1 MRIMDTEKKPEKALS
16 RRQFA
21 KNMAMAGI
29 GAIGGALTGPLSAM
43 ADQEDKIQTARKKYT
58 STVKGK
64 PYQLDEKTY
73 KRFSQTNLAF
83 NVVSRQMNAPW
94 IPTMMQNMFNNVM
107 QGKSSGTVSAGSIDN
122 ARAEAAM
129 TMALMQSNM
138 YLGHHGEGHENMGVL
153 SWTDLNKE
161 VPEIPSFFPPHPGPT
176 NQKAQDLTTKIKLMA
191 RLSGADLVGICR
203 LDPNWI
209 YSETQRNV
217 HTHEE
222 PITKPLVFE
231 NAAKPHE
238 TSDKLVIPKDTKY
251 AIVMAYSMNRRMYQ
265 TSPSLMSQ
273 GASSIGYTRMGL
285 SSMQMAE
292 FIRVMGYNAIPCKN
306 STGLSVP
313 MAVDA
318 GLGEVG
324 RNSILITPEYGPLIR
339 LSKVLTNMPL
349 IPDDPIEFGVQEFC
363 GSCKK
368 CARECP
374 SKSITSGDK
383 TWSGKSMCNNP
394 GVFKWHNDLEKCLKF
409 WVDNGTE
416 CGNCIAVCPFT
427 KGAMWTHD
435 ATRWA
440 IDKAKF
446 LDPIWL
452 NMDDAFGFGRR
463 RENSKIWSSNI
474 TTYGIDPD
482 QLQKWTS

>member
-1 MRIMDTEKKPEKALS
+1 MENESHKPEEIS

-21 KNMAMAGI
+21 KNMALAGM
-29 GAIGGALTGPLSAM
+29 GALSGALSSPLSAM
-43 ADQEDKIQTARKKYT
+43 ADQEEKIQKARRQYT
-58 STVKGK
+58 STIDGK
-64 PYQLDEKTY
+64 PYLLDEKAY
-73 KRFSQTNLAF
+73 KRFSQTNIAF
-83 NVVSRQMNAPW
+83 NVVSREMGAPW
-94 IPTMMQNMFNNVM
+94 IPTMMGNMINNAM
-107 QGKSSGTVSAGSIDN
+107 QGKSSGTVDAGGKEN
-122 ARAEAAM
+122 ARAEVAM
-129 TMALMQSNM
+129 TFSLMQSNLF
-138 YLGHHGEGHENMGVL
+138 LGHHGEGHENMGVL
-153 SWTDLNKE
+153 DWNGTGMAKRVPE
-161 VPEIPSFFPPHPGPT
+161 VPPIFPPHPGPT
-176 NQKAQDLTTKIKLMA
+176 NTDAQDLTTKIKLMA

-217 HTHEE
+217 HTHEK

-231 NAAKPHE
+231 KTAQPHE
-238 TSDKLVIPKDTKY
+238 TKDKLVIPDDTQY

-313 MAVDA
+313 MAIDA

-324 RNSILITPEYGPLIR
+324 RHSVLITPEYGPLIR

-349 IPDDPIEFGVQEFC
+349 VPDKPIEFGVEEFC
-363 GSCKK
+363 NSCKK

-374 SKSITSGDK
+374 SKSITNGEK
-383 TWSGKSMCNNP
+383 TWSGPSVCNNP
-394 GVFKWHNDLEKCLKF
+394 GVFKWHNDLEKCLRF

-416 CGNCIAVCPFT
+416 CGNCLAVCPFT

-452 NMDDAFGFGRR
+452 SMDDAFGYGAH
-463 RENSKIWSSNI
+463 RENRKIWTSNI
-474 TTYGIDPD
+474 ATYGFDPD
-482 QLQKWTS
+482 QLKKWTM

>member
-1 MRIMDTEKKPEKALS
+1 MENENKNSGEIS

-21 KNMAMAGI
+21 KNMALAGM
-29 GAIGGALTGPLSAM
+29 GALSGALTSPLSAM
-43 ADQEDKIQTARKKYT
+43 ADQEEKIQKARREYT
-58 STVKGK
+58 NTVKGK
-64 PYQLDEKTY
+64 PYLVDEKVY
-73 KRFSQTNLAF
+73 KRFSQTKLAF
-83 NVVSRQMNAPW
+83 NVVSREMGAPW
-94 IPTMMQNMFNNVM
+94 IPSMMGNMINNAM
-107 QGKSSGTVSAGSIDN
+107 QCKSSGTVDAGGKEN
-122 ARAEAAM
+122 ARAEVAM
-129 TMALMQSNM
+129 TWSLMQSNLF
-138 YLGHHGEGHENMGVL
+138 LGQHGEGHENMGVL
-153 SWTDLNKE
+153 DWNGSGMAKLVPE
-161 VPEIPSFFPPHPGPT
+161 VPPVFPPHPGPT
-176 NQKAQDLTTKIKLMA
+176 NTDPQDLTTKIKLMA

-203 LDPNWI
+203 LDPKWI

-217 HTHEE
+217 HTHEK

-231 NAAKPHE
+231 KAAHPHE
-238 TSDKLVIPKDTKY
+238 TKDKLVIPDDTQY

-273 GASSIGYTRMGL
+273 AASSIGYTRMGL

-313 MAVDA
+313 MAIDA
-318 GLGEVG
+318 GLGEAG
-324 RNSILITPEYGPLIR
+324 RHSILITPEYGPLIR

-349 IPDDPIEFGVQEFC
+349 VPDKPIEFGVEGFC
-363 GSCKK
+363 NNCKK

-374 SKSITSGDK
+374 SKSITNGEK
-383 TWSGKSMCNNP
+383 TWSGPSVCNNP
-394 GVFKWHNDLEKCLKF
+394 GVFKWHNDLEKCLRF

-416 CGNCIAVCPFT
+416 CGNCLAVCPFT

-452 NMDDAFGFGRR
+452 TMDDAFGYGEH
-463 RENSKIWSSNI
+463 RENKKIWTSNI
-474 TTYGIDPD
+474 STYGFDPE
-482 QLQKWTS
+482 QLKKWSL